1 MFVLILKHDQCTNKF
16 IIKFYLLFIYILFID
31 KFKFIIEI
39 DY

>member
-1 MFVLILKHDQCTNKF
+1 MFVLILKQFRNKF
-16 IIKFYLLFIYILFID
+16 IIKFYLLLIYILFIV